1 MHSRLNAFV
10 NVISLTLSNMFDNP
24 TISFTGDIYR
34 DSQALLIHHG
44 RQATAEHSLRVA
56 AEAKRLALRWN
67 EDPAKAEIAGWLHD
81 ISAIIPRNLQL
92 ELAESQHIDVLPEER
107 THPLLLHQKLSAVI
121 AGEIFLVLDQLILDA
136 IECHTTLKANSSSL
150 DKIVFIADKLKW
162 DQAGDPPYLEA
173 LQAALKQSLDAGAFL
188 YLNYLW
194 QQRETLLALH
204 PWVAEAT

>member
-1 MHSRLNAFV
+1 
-10 NVISLTLSNMFDNP
+10 
-24 TISFTGDIYR
+24 
-34 DSQALLIHHG
+34 
-44 RQATAEHSLRVA
+44 
-56 AEAKRLALRWN
+56 
-67 EDPAKAEIAGWLHD
+67 
-81 ISAIIPRNLQL
+81 
-92 ELAESQHIDVLPEER
+92 
-107 THPLLLHQKLSAVI
+107 
-121 AGEIFLVLDQLILDA
+121 
-136 IECHTTLKANSSSL
+136 L